1 MQDDDEDPD
10 DPAEK
15 ASAILD
21 RLEAELPDLLRDLA
35 EANSRFSGA
44 RAFLAEKG
52 ASNVMELSPED
63 RRTLMAILQA
73 ERDALLGAKKPSN

>member
-1 MQDDDEDPD
+1 MDDDDQD

-35 EANSRFSGA
+35 EANSRFRGT
-44 RAFLAEKG
+44 REFLASKG
-52 ASNVMELSPED
+52 VSNVMELSPED

-73 ERDALLGAKKPSN
+73 ERDALLDVKKPSN